1 MLNVGLYI
9 SLKGKKEEG
18 AGEEMKQL
26 SALDRPKQAI
36 QPQELNVG
44 EITSDNQYE
53 DVIFQDGVVSG
64 EVLEH
69 VYFSRVHFK
78 NVTFEAVV
86 FERLELV
93 DCVFDGCN
101 VSNTEMIDAIIHRTA
116 FNDAKLVGTNFS
128 GSTFVGVSLTSCLA
142 DYSAFN
148 DANLKRVLIQETSL
162 IAAEMMNVTWD
173 KWTLTSCRLDGLQL
187 FHTSLKGLDVH
198 TCQFETIA
206 FTPELVKGFV
216 IDSMQSVAL
225 VEQLGIKIKE

>member
-1 MLNVGLYI
+1 
-9 SLKGKKEEG
+9 
-18 AGEEMKQL
+18 MKQL
-26 SALDRPKQAI
+26 SALDRPKQAV
-36 QPQELNVG
+36 QPKELNV
-44 EITSDNQYE
+44 EDITSDSQYE
-53 DVIFQDGVVSG
+53 DVMFQGGVVSG
-64 EVLEH
+64 EILKH

-86 FERLELV
+86 FEQLELV

-101 VSNTEMIDAIIHRTA
+101 ISNTEMIDAIIHRTA

-128 GSTFVGVSLTSCLA
+128 GSTFVGVSLTGCLA

-162 IAAEMMNVTWD
+162 IAAEMMNVIWD
-173 KWTLTSCRLDGLQL
+173 KWTLISCRLDGVQL
-187 FHTSLKGLDVH
+187 FHTPLKGLDVH
-198 TCQFETIA
+198 TCQFEAIA

-216 IDSMQSVAL
+216 IDSMQAVAL